1 MHEHRFV
8 SLDRQ
13 AYHLVLPGTM
23 VLGRE
28 DMPLPSGDQCCSLA
42 IKRFAN
48 GSAGHPRSGGRR
60 PPWRYITALRSKG
73 QGKLARCRCSGF
85 AHQPADSGQKV
96 RAPVMLGPRCV
107 KFHWGVILHGS
118 CKAHES
124 FSTSTTLRT
133 FLLWRVT
140 VQIHKNN
147 GCHSNSRIIP

>member
-1 MHEHRFV
+1 MHEYRFV
-8 SLDRQ
+8 YFDRHTIWCCQ
-13 AYHLVLPGTM
+13 GPWYWAERICHFLQEINVVL
-23 VLGRE
+23 LR
-28 DMPLPSGDQCCSLA
+28 L
-42 IKRFAN
+42 KKFAN
-48 GSAGHPRSGGRR
+48 GSAGHPRLGGHR
-60 PPWRYITALRSKG
+60 PPSRYITALRSKG

-85 AHQPADSGQKV
+85 AHKPADLGQKV
-96 RAPVMLGPRCV
+96 RAPVMLGPRFV